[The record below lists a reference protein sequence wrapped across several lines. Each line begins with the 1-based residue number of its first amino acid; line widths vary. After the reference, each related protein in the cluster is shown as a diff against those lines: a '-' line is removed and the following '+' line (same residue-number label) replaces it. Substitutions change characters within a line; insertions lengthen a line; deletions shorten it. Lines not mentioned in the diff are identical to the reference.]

1 MGKMATD
8 RSQSTLVDDVLR
20 DEMARS
26 NRALRSLA
34 PVVSHLLESDG
45 PSLVSDAIVARLR
58 GMLSHIAF
66 QLVEHFWGGRD
77 TGGRLSAA
85 KARLNDQL
93 LSDGPLVDHLY
104 SLALESFLAQSLAA
118 RSGIDPVLSPLLQEL
133 IASDKPEIAEIGMK
147 VLAAQS
153 RFTQSQARM
162 ELPLSELPH
171 ELLLSVIAHIKAGDT
186 EQTQTQIADAGN
198 RLKQGIDEADSR
210 IALLSR
216 LATSMQG
223 GAVAALNLNHSGL
236 ALFISSAA
244 SLTRQDRE
252 RIVFA
257 CHEGQAVRLALTLK
271 AAGMN
276 GPAIGRQ
283 IALLGGQTG
292 LPQGIE
298 TMAQSHA
305 IDALREMSAV

>member
-8 RSQSTLVDDVLR
+8 RSQSTLVDGVLR

-34 PVVSHLLESDG
+34 PVVSHLLETDG

-58 GMLSHIAF
+58 GMLNHISE
-66 QLVEHFWGGRD
+66 QLVEHFWGGLD
-77 TGGRLSAA
+77 TYAQSSSAKVRL
-85 KARLNDQL
+85 DVQL
-93 LSDGPLVDHLY
+93 SSDAPLVDHLY
-104 SLALESFLAQSLAA
+104 SLALESFLAQGLSA
-118 RSGIDPVLSPLLQEL
+118 RAGIDLVLSPLLQEL
-133 IASDKPEIAEIGMK
+133 IASDKPEIAEIAMK

-153 RFTQSQARM
+153 RFTRSQARM
-162 ELPLSELPH
+162 EIPLSELPH
-171 ELLLSVIAHIKAGDT
+171 ELLGNVIANIETGET
-186 EQTQTQIADAGN
+186 ELTQTQIEDAAN

-216 LATSMQG
+216 LATSMHG
-223 GAVAALNLNHSGL
+223 GAIAALDLNHAGL

-271 AAGMN
+271 AAGISWT
-276 GPAIGRQ
+276 AIGSQ
-283 IALLGGQTG
+283 IALLGGQAG
-292 LPQGIE
+292 LPQGLE
-298 TMAQSHA
+298 VMAQSHA